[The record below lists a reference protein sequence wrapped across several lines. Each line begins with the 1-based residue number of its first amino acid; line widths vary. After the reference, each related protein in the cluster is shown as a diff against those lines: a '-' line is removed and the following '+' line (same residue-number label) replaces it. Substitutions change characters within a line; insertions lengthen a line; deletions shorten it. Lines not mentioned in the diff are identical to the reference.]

1 MLLYIARYTL
11 HVTAWGRYQL
21 WRQLGADISCVN
33 NVSWSL
39 NSSATGLTGSSWR
52 WHWTLVQKY
61 TGMAINT
68 LSNRSKTTFKHF
80 TKKHDEKLCILKM
93 CRKKL
98 QVLQRKESMAK
109 SVLIRNTLKIV
120 ERQQSISDSFFESD
134 EEKENIYIDTLLRE
148 LDDYNNQMS
157 SSKPISTLNE
167 SVTSLRS
174 PQTELIEDFHN
185 SSTFSCNN
193 LVSNEE
199 DLSTLLELSQNQWTS
214 TRNVFKIKSNKN
226 LKIHL
231 CDILYY
237 FLVDNWWQSILYT
250 IYKI

>member
-1 MLLYIARYTL
+1 
-11 HVTAWGRYQL
+11 
-21 WRQLGADISCVN
+21 
-33 NVSWSL
+33 
-39 NSSATGLTGSSWR
+39 
-52 WHWTLVQKY
+52 
-61 TGMAINT
+61 MAINT

-120 ERQQSISDSFFESD
+120 ETQQSISDSFFESD

-157 SSKPISTLNE
+157 SSNPISTLNE

-185 SSTFSCNN
+185 SSTFSCNWKCYPR
-193 LVSNEE
+193 
-199 DLSTLLELSQNQWTS
+199 STLTTCFSWSWLPRHTS
-214 TRNVFKIKSNKN
+214 HAFEVRQIPVFR
-226 LKIHL
+226 HA
-231 CDILYY
+231 
-237 FLVDNWWQSILYT
+237 
-250 IYKI
+250 

>member
-1 MLLYIARYTL
+1 
-11 HVTAWGRYQL
+11 
-21 WRQLGADISCVN
+21 
-33 NVSWSL
+33 
-39 NSSATGLTGSSWR
+39 
-52 WHWTLVQKY
+52 
-61 TGMAINT
+61 
-68 LSNRSKTTFKHF
+68 
-80 TKKHDEKLCILKM
+80 M

-120 ERQQSISDSFFESD
+120 ETQQSISDSFFESD

-199 DLSTLLELSQNQWTS
+199 DLSTLLELSQNQ
-214 TRNVFKIKSNKN
+214 
-226 LKIHL
+226 
-231 CDILYY
+231 
-237 FLVDNWWQSILYT
+237 
-250 IYKI
+250 